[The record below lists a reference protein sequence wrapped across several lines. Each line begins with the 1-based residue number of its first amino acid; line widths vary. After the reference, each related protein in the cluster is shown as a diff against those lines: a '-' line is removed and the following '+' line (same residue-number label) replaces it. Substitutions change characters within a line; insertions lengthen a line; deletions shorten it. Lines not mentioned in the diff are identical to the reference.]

1 MNGVRLS
8 GAEEEKDLSIT
19 VIGNLTPERHISKI
33 TGETYN
39 LLRRIRQTFAYMDEE
54 MVRKMIVSLIRPR
67 LEYTSVAWSPYK
79 KKDTRKLER
88 SSESSYED
96 GTKYKGLVIRRETGK
111 NTSING
117 GKEETKGR
125 LDCHIYKA
133 SEGTEEVERSGLMV

>member
-67 LEYTSVAWSPYK
+67 LDICSSSVVAIQEKGYK
-79 KKDTRKLER
+79 EVGE

-96 GTKYKGLVIRRETGK
+96 GTKYQGLVI
-111 NTSING
+111 
-117 GKEETKGR
+117 
-125 LDCHIYKA
+125 
-133 SEGTEEVERSGLMV
+133 